1 MRYFSPSKLVIS
13 VLAGLAI
20 ALTVVNRP
28 LTAPLPNTIDLADMT
43 WVEVRSAL
51 DHGYTTVIV
60 PAGGIEQNGPH
71 MILGKHDH
79 VVRHAAGR
87 IAAELGHAL
96 VAPVVSY
103 VPEGEYD
110 PPTGHMRFAGTIGVP
125 EAVYGSM
132 IEGIARSLKAGG
144 FKTICLI
151 ADHGGSQAPQ
161 AAVAARLNAEWAGKG
176 VQVIHVDAYY
186 SDAAQVALLLRQ
198 GESRP
203 DIGEHASIIDTSEL
217 MATHPQGV
225 DLKRLGDLPFTLQP
239 TGIVGNPAT
248 ASAERGKEL
257 LAIRIRAAV
266 RQIRSQ
272 MAGH

>member
-1 MRYFSPSKLVIS
+1 MTAADWYRNRPGSRRRTDRDLTRRPGSNGDDMLYFSPSKLAIS

-71 MILGKHDH
+71 MILGKHDLI
-79 VVRHAAGR
+79 VRHAGGR
-87 IAAELGHAL
+87 ISAELGHTL
-96 VAPVVSY
+96 VAPVASY
-103 VPEGEYD
+103 VPEGDYD

-144 FKTICLI
+144 VRTLCLI
-151 ADHGGSQAPQ
+151 ADPRGDP
-161 AAVAARLNAEWAGKG
+161 
-176 VQVIHVDAYY
+176 
-186 SDAAQVALLLRQ
+186 
-198 GESRP
+198 RP
-203 DIGEHASIIDTSEL
+203 
-217 MATHPQGV
+217 
-225 DLKRLGDLPFTLQP
+225 
-239 TGIVGNPAT
+239 PA
-248 ASAERGKEL
+248 
-257 LAIRIRAAV
+257 
-266 RQIRSQ
+266 
-272 MAGH
+272 